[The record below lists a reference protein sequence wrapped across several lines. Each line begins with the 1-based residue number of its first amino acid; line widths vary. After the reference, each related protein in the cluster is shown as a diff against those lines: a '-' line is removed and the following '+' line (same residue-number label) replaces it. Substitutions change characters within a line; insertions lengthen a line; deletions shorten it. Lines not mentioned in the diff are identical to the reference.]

1 MPNRA
6 ASVER
11 KTRETEVKLSL
22 DLDGTGQSAIST
34 GVGFLDHMLEL
45 FAKHGCFDLTVD
57 AAGDVEVDDHHTVED
72 VGICLGQALAKALGR
87 KESIRRYGFASI
99 PMQESLAQVTIDL
112 AGRLFLAFH
121 TEFPAPK
128 MGTFDCELVQEFME
142 AFTANARMNLHVNV
156 LYGSNA
162 HHIAEAVFKA
172 TARALREATELD
184 PRVSGPPST
193 KGTL

>member
-11 KTRETEVKLSL
+11 KTRETKVKLTL

-45 FAKHGCFDLTVD
+45 FAKHGCFDVTVD

-87 KESIRRYGFASI
+87 KEGIRRYGFASV
-99 PMQESLAQVTIDL
+99 PMQDSLAQVTVDL
-112 AGRLFLAFH
+112 SGRLFLAFNA
-121 TEFPAPK
+121 EFPTAK

-142 AFTANARMNLHVNV
+142 SLTANASMNLHVNV
-156 LYGSNA
+156 LYGGNG

-184 PRVSGPPST
+184 PRVTGLPST